1 MNIFILKFNYYNRNL
16 KCKTNMINLEKEKA
30 KLTSYA
36 YFSAKHLMS
45 GLGLSSIEGK
55 LLKYILETYC
65 VLELFM
71 GDYWVRRNI
80 I

>member
-1 MNIFILKFNYYNRNL
+1 MKIFILKFNYYNRNL

-45 GLGLSSIEGK
+45 GLGLSSI
-55 LLKYILETYC
+55 
-65 VLELFM
+65 
-71 GDYWVRRNI
+71 
-80 I
+80 